1 MTDLFPPVMILNL
14 LLVFL
19 DLTVK
24 LVGQTI
30 YRRVEILVN
39 GFNKNVFA
47 GKVNG
52 DFGFLLQFV
61 DRQDHVHVDDIIE
74 MARNPLKFP
83 GNVSM
88 DCRSDLKVMTTDLQ
102 VHGVAPYQGDGRVSD
117 RRFPLARG

>member
-61 DRQDHVHVDDIIE
+61 YRQKMCIRDRARTGVDLCPSVGCII
-74 MARNPLKFP
+74 AR
-83 GNVSM
+83 VQEI
-88 DCRSDLKVMTTDLQ
+88 D
-102 VHGVAPYQGDGRVSD
+102 A
-117 RRFPLARG
+117 